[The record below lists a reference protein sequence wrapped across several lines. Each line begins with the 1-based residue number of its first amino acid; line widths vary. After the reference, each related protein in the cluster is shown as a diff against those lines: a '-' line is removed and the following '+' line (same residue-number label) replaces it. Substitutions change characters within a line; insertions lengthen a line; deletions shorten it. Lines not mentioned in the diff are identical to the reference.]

1 MLIVRHIPYTRDY
14 VCFAR
19 KNISWNWIINQAL
32 IKVNTKEEIP
42 SMAPVF
48 HGNSM
53 LRCYPNTRDTVTL
66 F

>member
-48 HGNSM
+48 MGIP
-53 LRCYPNTRDTVTL
+53 CYVVIQTPAIQ
-66 F
+66 